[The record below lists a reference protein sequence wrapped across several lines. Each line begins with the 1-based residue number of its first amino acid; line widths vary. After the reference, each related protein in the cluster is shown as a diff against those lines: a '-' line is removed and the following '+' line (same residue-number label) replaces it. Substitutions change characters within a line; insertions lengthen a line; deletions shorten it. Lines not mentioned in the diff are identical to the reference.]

1 MLKIKGLSEVYV
13 IYASFCAPYKELGHV
28 AELSF
33 MANNFL
39 NMRKYHINPNTGDKS
54 KLHPDTYF
62 GAEVKLKF

>member
-1 MLKIKGLSEVYV
+1 MLN
-13 IYASFCAPYKELGHV
+13 FRFTKELGRV

-39 NMRKYHINPNTGDKS
+39 NMRKYHINSNTGDKS